1 MNKALVWVNI
11 SEDVCRGIP
20 EEDENDKRN
29 EKKVYKLKIAS
40 SSKYP
45 KCRKMKGFLISW
57 RDVILKHNITD
68 NPSEWHPI
76 R

>member
-11 SEDVCRGIP
+11 SEDVCRGTP
-20 EEDENDKRN
+20 EEEENDKRN

-45 KCRKMKGFLISW
+45 KCRKMKRLLNK
-57 RDVILKHNITD
+57 LKGRHFKTQ
-68 NPSEWHPI
+68 HY
-76 R
+76 

>member
-20 EEDENDKRN
+20 EEEENDKRN

-40 SSKYP
+40 SSK
-45 KCRKMKGFLISW
+45 
-57 RDVILKHNITD
+57 
-68 NPSEWHPI
+68 
-76 R
+76 

>member
-11 SEDVCRGIP
+11 SEDVSRGIP
-20 EEDENDKRN
+20 EEEENDKRN

-45 KCRKMKGFLISW
+45 KCRKM
-57 RDVILKHNITD
+57 ND
-68 NPSEWHPI
+68 NPSE
-76 R
+76 

>member
-11 SEDVCRGIP
+11 SEDVSRGIP
-20 EEDENDKRN
+20 EEEENDKRN

-45 KCRKMKGFLISW
+45 KCRKM
-57 RDVILKHNITD
+57 ND

-76 R
+76 RFN

>member
-11 SEDVCRGIP
+11 SEDVSRGIP
-20 EEDENDKRN
+20 EEEENDKRN

-45 KCRKMKGFLISW
+45 KCRKMKGFLIS
-57 RDVILKHNITD
+57 
-68 NPSEWHPI
+68 
-76 R
+76 